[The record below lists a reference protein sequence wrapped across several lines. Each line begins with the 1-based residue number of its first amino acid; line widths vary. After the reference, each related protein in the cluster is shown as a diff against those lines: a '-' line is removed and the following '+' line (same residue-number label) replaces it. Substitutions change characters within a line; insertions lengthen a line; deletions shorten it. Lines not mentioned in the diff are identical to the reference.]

1 MIVDQFN
8 VFLKNLQHSLTL
20 IDDSETG
27 GQMPEIEQVHEKI
40 RLSKNR
46 RIPVVRLLLLF
57 VAIVMTIIVLEYFI

>member
-27 GQMPEIEQVHEKI
+27 GQMPEIEQVQEKI
-40 RLSKNR
+40 RASKNR
-46 RIPVVRLLLLF
+46 RIPIVKLLLLF